1 MPYKT
6 RMALATHARTRPA
19 GNVSHH
25 PSLGLSRLRH
35 HDMRIDDVSLRA
47 NARMFNRHL
56 WCVPGN
62 ESTAMFGTNASDA
75 CHDYLDAECRR
86 SGLCQA
92 AIEAAAQ
99 PSNFFVI
106 VVHYTRAPC
115 RRQFVS
121 EMLARLK
128 LNTSVAWTSGYDA
141 EDLTLGMLRKCV
153 VDRPFCNGKGSLS
166 VRQTA
171 ELKTASVTI
180 NHMLAFRMA
189 AASGA
194 PVTIVLEDDAELP
207 DDFLE
212 RFQKDVMQLP
222 RGWHLF
228 QFGCPEIRSR
238 GLMRQGAQCV
248 RGYALSHAGA
258 ELFSRAAGLGTAVS
272 DVLVRHVLEQL
283 TDELKIESWGHYL
296 SVRELS
302 MYRGRKLP
310 RGTDV
315 CNRSKG
321 YPLFARQRAV
331 RRRSSSQG
339 RLVDPTRSPLRDS
352 RSGRSSA
359 RPNVEAQESA
369 EWWSRMIVY
378 TTVALVLLVPA
389 CVLTIVCTVGAC
401 DGGHGDEA
409 SSVSTRPARRR
420 LGGKPT

>member
-1 MPYKT
+1 M
-6 RMALATHARTRPA
+6 
-19 GNVSHH
+19 
-25 PSLGLSRLRH
+25 SRLRH

-47 NARMFNRHL
+47 NARLFNRHL

-92 AIEAAAQ
+92 AIEAAAL
-99 PSNFFVI
+99 PNNFFVI

-115 RRQFVS
+115 RRRFVS
-121 EMLARLK
+121 EMLGRLS
-128 LNTSVAWTSGYDA
+128 LNASVAWTSGYDA
-141 EDLTLGMLRKCV
+141 EDLTLGLLRRCV
-153 VDRPFCNGKGSLS
+153 VDRPFCSGKGSLS

-207 DDFLE
+207 PDFLQ
-212 RFQKDVMQLP
+212 RFRRDMAQLP

-228 QFGCPEIRSR
+228 QFGCPDIRSSR
-238 GLMRQGAQCV
+238 PMRQGAQCV

-258 ELFSRAAGLGTAVS
+258 ELLSRAAGLGTAVS
-272 DVLVRHVLEQL
+272 DVLVRHLLEQL
-283 TDELKIESWGHYL
+283 TDKLKINSWGHYL

-321 YPLFARQRAV
+321 YSLNARQRAV

-339 RLVDPTRSPLRDS
+339 QTQSPTWSWRDI
-352 RSGRSSA
+352 RSGRSIS
-359 RPNVEAQESA
+359 RPDWDVQEST
-369 EWWSRMIVY
+369 EWLSRMIVY
-378 TTVALVLLVPA
+378 TTVALVFLVPA
-389 CVLTIVCTVGAC
+389 CVLTIVCAGAC
-401 DGGHGDEA
+401 NGGHGPGDHEA
-409 SSVSTRPARRR
+409 SSARTRRVRRR
-420 LGGKPT
+420 FVGKPA